1 LGIIDQILLNDHC
14 LTGTDISWDL
24 ITRIKFTRVLPST
37 FLPRSN
43 IISSKWFHPQQK
55 SSSLINQSLDADD
68 LLGVLRQE
76 LEQQATPVVDALY
89 DWSGFARK
97 GSWGMITSS
106 WAAQFITVCGL
117 LSQQMNALP
126 FLLKLFEGKDEIAKM
141 KPLLHPVTL
150 RGVTHL
156 YQRRASC
163 CRYYLLPKGDPCAS
177 CPLASNEERLKR
189 NKEWME
195 VQLNRAVQRPLESS
209 TKQS

>member
-1 LGIIDQILLNDHC
+1 MSPNRQ
-14 LTGTDISWDL
+14 T
-24 ITRIKFTRVLPST
+24 
-37 FLPRSN
+37 SN
-43 IISSKWFHPQQK
+43 
-55 SSSLINQSLDADD
+55 SLIQQSPDAAD
-68 LLGVLRQE
+68 LLRVLRQE

-89 DWSGFARK
+89 DWSGFSRK

-106 WAAQFITVCGL
+106 WAAQFITVCGV

-126 FLLKLFEGKDEIAKM
+126 FLLKLFEGEDEIDKM

-163 CRYYLLPKGDPCAS
+163 CRYYLLPKGDLCAS
-177 CPLASNEERLKR
+177 CPLVCNEERLKR

-195 VQLNRAVQRPLESS
+195 VQLNRAVQRPPENSG
-209 TKQS
+209 KQS